1 MVAGINVSRRSLFIG
16 VLVAII
22 ISDSI
27 IIFAEIKNKT
37 IYSNWIISINASIAA
52 FLAVFLLYIRKNIPG
67 EYKDT
72 RIALAIGLSLWL
84 CADLIWAIYELVL
97 EIVPPVPSA
106 ADFLWLS
113 AYGSL
118 AYYLYR
124 TYILFHKQF
133 GFKNRTLFLT
143 AVGCAIFL
151 SYIITVTVNLA
162 DLSSTRGTAIF
173 TVIVAYPIFDAILMV
188 PAIVILINFRKEPL
202 WFTPWVCECAGIFL
216 IAMSDSWFVPVI
228 LTSLVNQLWISS
240 LFFAAHYLVIAGGL
254 FWFLTSYAYHHDE
267 HATKELETSP
277 KVTFSGTKSDATS
290 TRNDD
295 DNNNNNY
302 TPKKRKQNKI
312 RFSYRII
319 AVTAIIMIVAV
330 IVGISSSRYSSSSS
344 NAVLSPVFNIFGIP
358 NPEVAIKPADSQPT
372 VMFGALLPLTGTSSQ
387 LGESQKAALEIGVK
401 DINDYFS
408 NTHSKTRIGLIIE
421 DTQTDPTVSLEKL
434 KQLQDKGIKIV
445 IGPATS
451 AAVQGV
457 KDYADKNGILIIS
470 ASSTAPSA
478 NIRGKETEFNNT
490 NILRLVPDDT
500 HQAQAISQRMWK
512 DGIRVV
518 IPFWRTDVYGN
529 GLVNATTKYFE
540 QLGGKVIDGI
550 GYVPYTGDFSA
561 SLNRINF
568 MIWDRD
574 ITSLVS
580 KINQAASLYG
590 LGEVGV
596 YVVAYDEIAPIFIQ
610 TQERHDVLSKVKW
623 YGSDGSA
630 LVNSL
635 VRNTEAA
642 MFANKTG
649 FPNPIYGVENDNDVR
664 LKQIEA
670 EMHKKLE
677 RPSKPYAYVAYDI
690 LWIASLTQDSIE
702 KTKSQQSDNVN
713 SFKQKFREIASTY
726 KGITGNTT
734 LNKVG
739 DRRFGDYDLWEIKAT
754 NKDNFAW
761 SRVGKYVNGK
771 SSTLP

>member
-1 MVAGINVSRRSLFIG
+1 
-16 VLVAII
+16 
-22 ISDSI
+22 
-27 IIFAEIKNKT
+27 
-37 IYSNWIISINASIAA
+37 
-52 FLAVFLLYIRKNIPG
+52 
-67 EYKDT
+67 
-72 RIALAIGLSLWL
+72 
-84 CADLIWAIYELVL
+84 
-97 EIVPPVPSA
+97 
-106 ADFLWLS
+106 LWLS

-133 GFKNRTLFLT
+133 RFKNRTLFLT

-151 SYIITVTVNLA
+151 SYIVTVTTSLA
-162 DLSSTRGTAIF
+162 DLSSTRGIAIF
-173 TVIVAYPIFDAILMV
+173 AVIVAYPIFDAILMV
-188 PAIVILINFRKEPL
+188 PAIVILVNFRNEPL
-202 WFTPWVCECAGIFL
+202 WFTPWVCECAGIL
-216 IAMSDSWFVPVI
+216 LMAMSDSWFVPII

-254 FWFLTSYAYHHDE
+254 FWFLTSFAYHHDE
-267 HATKELETSP
+267 HAIKGLETSP
-277 KVTFSGTKSDATS
+277 KVIFSGTTSKAT
-290 TRNDD
+290 TRND
-295 DNNNNNY
+295 NNNDY
-302 TPKKRKQNKI
+302 TLKKRKQNKV

-319 AVTAIIMIVAV
+319 AVIAIIMIVAV
-330 IVGISSSRYSSSSS
+330 IVGISSSRYYPSLSS
-344 NAVLSPVFNIFGIP
+344 NAVATLSPVFGIFGIP
-358 NPEVAIKPADSQPT
+358 NLEVAIKPADSQPT
-372 VMFGALLPLTGTSSQ
+372 VLFGALLPLTGTSSQ
-387 LGESQKAALEIGVK
+387 LGESEKAALEIGVK

-408 NTHSKTRIGLIIE
+408 KTHSKTRIELIIE
-421 DTQTDPTVSLEKL
+421 DTQTDPTTSLQKL
-434 KQLQDKGIKIV
+434 KQLQAKGIKIV

-457 KDYADKNGILIIS
+457 KDYADKNGILLIS

-478 NIRGKETEFNNT
+478 NIRGKDSEYNT
-490 NILRLVPDDT
+490 NIFRLVPDDT

-518 IPFWRTDVYGN
+518 IPFWRTDIYGN
-529 GLVNATTKYFE
+529 GLVNATTKYFH
-540 QLGGKVIDGI
+540 QLGGKVIDSI
-550 GYVPYTGDFSA
+550 GYIPYTGDFSA

-568 MIWDRD
+568 MIWDHD
-574 ITSLVS
+574 LKSLES
-580 KINQAASLYG
+580 KINQAVPLYG
-590 LGEVGV
+590 LDKIGV
-596 YVVAYDEIAPIFIQ
+596 YVVAYDEIAPIFTQ
-610 TQERHDVLSKVKW
+610 AQERHDVLSKVKW

-630 LVNSL
+630 LVDSL

-642 MFANKTG
+642 IFATKTG
-649 FPNPIYGVENDNDVR
+649 FPNPIYGVENDNDAR

-690 LWIASLTQDSIE
+690 LWITSLTQDSIK
-702 KTKSQQSDNVN
+702 KTKSPQGDTVD

-739 DRRFGDYDLWEIKAT
+739 DRRFGDYDIWEIRAT

-761 SRVGKYVNGK
+761 GRVGKYVNGI

>member
-1 MVAGINVSRRSLFIG
+1 
-16 VLVAII
+16 
-22 ISDSI
+22 
-27 IIFAEIKNKT
+27 
-37 IYSNWIISINASIAA
+37 
-52 FLAVFLLYIRKNIPG
+52 
-67 EYKDT
+67 
-72 RIALAIGLSLWL
+72 
-84 CADLIWAIYELVL
+84 VL

-133 GFKNRTLFLT
+133 SFKNRTLFLT
-143 AVGCAIFL
+143 AVGCTIFL
-151 SYIITVTVNLA
+151 SYIITVTANLA
-162 DLSSTRGTAIF
+162 DLSSTRGIAIF
-173 TVIVAYPIFDAILMV
+173 AVIVAYPIFDAILMV
-188 PAIVILINFRKEPL
+188 PAIVILINFRNEPV

-267 HATKELETSP
+267 HAIKGLETSP
-277 KVTFSGTKSDATS
+277 KVTFSGTRSNT

-295 DNNNNNY
+295 DNNNNH
-302 TPKKRKQNKI
+302 TLKKRKQNKVRI
-312 RFSYRII
+312 SYRII
-319 AVTAIIMIVAV
+319 AVIAIIMIGAV
-330 IVGISSSRYSSSSS
+330 IVGITSSRYYSSSS
-344 NAVLSPVFNIFGIP
+344 NAVAALSPVFGIFGIP
-358 NPEVAIKPADSQPT
+358 NLEVAIKPADSQPT

-387 LGESQKAALEIGVK
+387 LGESEKAALEIGVK

-408 NTHSKTRIGLIIE
+408 KTHSKTRIGLIIE
-421 DTQTDPTVSLEKL
+421 DTQTDPKISLQKL
-434 KQLQDKGIKIV
+434 KQLESKGIKII
-445 IGPATS
+445 IGPSTS
-451 AAVQGV
+451 AVLEAIAS
-457 KDYADKNGILIIS
+457 YANENGILLIS
-470 ASSTAPSA
+470 PSSTAPSTD
-478 NIRGKETEFNNT
+478 IRGKESEFNNNNKS

-518 IPFWRTDVYGN
+518 IPFWRTDIYGN
-529 GLVNATTKYFE
+529 GLVNATTAYFH

-550 GYVPYTGDFSA
+550 GYIPYTGDFSA

-568 MIWDRD
+568 MIWDHD
-574 ITSLVS
+574 LKSLES
-580 KINQAASLYG
+580 KINQATSLYG
-590 LGEVGV
+590 LGKIGV
-596 YVVAYDEIAPIFIQ
+596 YVVAYDEVAPIFIQ
-610 TQERHDVLSKVKW
+610 AQERHDVLSRVKW

-642 MFANKTG
+642 MFATKTG
-649 FPNPIYGVENDNDVR
+649 FPNPIYGVENDNDAR

-690 LWIASLTQDSIE
+690 LWIASLTQDSIK
-702 KTKSQQSDNVN
+702 KTKSPHGDSID

-726 KGITGNTT
+726 KGITGNTA

-739 DRRFGDYDLWEIKAT
+739 DRRFGDYDLWEIRAT

-761 SRVGKYVNGK
+761 GRVGKYVNGI

>member
-1 MVAGINVSRRSLFIG
+1 MVAGINVSRRSLLIG

-27 IIFAEIKNKT
+27 IFFAEIKSKT

-67 EYKDT
+67 EYRDT

-84 CADLIWAIYELVL
+84 CADLIWATYEIVL

-133 GFKNRTLFLT
+133 RFKNRTLFLT

-151 SYIITVTVNLA
+151 SYIVTVTTSLA
-162 DLSSTRGTAIF
+162 DLSSTRGIAIF
-173 TVIVAYPIFDAILMV
+173 AVIVTYPIFDAILMV
-188 PAIVILINFRKEPL
+188 PAIVILVNFRNEPL
-202 WFTPWVCECAGIFL
+202 WFTPWVCECAGILL

-267 HATKELETSP
+267 HAIKGLETSP
-277 KVTFSGTKSDATS
+277 KVTFSSTTSDAT
-290 TRNDD
+290 TRS
-295 DNNNNNY
+295 DNNNDY
-302 TPKKRKQNKI
+302 TLKKRKQKNKV
-312 RFSYRII
+312 RLSYRII
-319 AVTAIIMIVAV
+319 AVIAIIMIVAV
-330 IVGISSSRYSSSSS
+330 IVGISSSRYYSSSS
-344 NAVLSPVFNIFGIP
+344 NAVAALSPVFGIFGIP
-358 NPEVAIKPADSQPT
+358 NLEITIKSADSQPT
-372 VMFGALLPLTGTSSQ
+372 VTFGALLPLTGTSSQ
-387 LGESQKAALEIGVK
+387 LGESEKAALEIGVK

-408 NTHSKTRIGLIIE
+408 KTHSKTRIGLIIE
-421 DTQTDPTVSLEKL
+421 DTQTDPTISLQKL
-434 KQLQDKGIKIV
+434 KQLQAKGIKIV

-457 KDYADKNGILIIS
+457 KDYADKNGILLIS

-478 NIRGKETEFNNT
+478 NIRGKESENNNT
-490 NILRLVPDDT
+490 NIFRLVPDDT
-500 HQAQAISQRMWK
+500 HQAQAISQQMWK

-518 IPFWRTDVYGN
+518 IPFWRTDIYGN

-568 MIWDRD
+568 MIWDHD
-574 ITSLVS
+574 LKSLES
-580 KINQAASLYG
+580 KINQAESLHG
-590 LGEVGV
+590 LDKIGV

-610 TQERHDVLSKVKW
+610 AQERHDVLSRVKW

-630 LVNSL
+630 LVNTL
-635 VRNTEAA
+635 VRNAEAA
-642 MFANKTG
+642 TFATKTG
-649 FPNPIYGVENDNDVR
+649 FPNPIYGVENDNDAR
-664 LKQIEA
+664 LKQVEA

-677 RPSKPYAYVAYDI
+677 RPPRSYAYVAYDI
-690 LWIASLTQDSIE
+690 LWITSLTQDSIK
-702 KTKSQQSDNVN
+702 KTNSPQSNSAD

-739 DRRFGDYDLWEIKAT
+739 DRRFGDYDLWAIRAT

-761 SRVGKYVNGK
+761 GRVGKYVNGI

>member
-1 MVAGINVSRRSLFIG
+1 MAAGINVSRRRLFIG
-16 VLVAII
+16 ILVAII

-27 IIFAEIKNKT
+27 IFFAEIKSKT

-67 EYKDT
+67 EYKNA

-84 CADLIWAIYELVL
+84 CADLIWATYEIVL
-97 EIVPPVPSA
+97 EVVPPVPSA

-113 AYGSL
+113 AYGFL
-118 AYYLYR
+118 AYYLFR
-124 TYILFHKQF
+124 TYIQFHKQF
-133 GFKNRTLFLT
+133 RFKNRTLFLT
-143 AVGCAIFL
+143 AVGCSIFL
-151 SYIITVTVNLA
+151 SYIVTVTTSLA
-162 DLSSTRGTAIF
+162 DLSSTRGIAIF
-173 TVIVAYPIFDAILMV
+173 AVIVAYPIFDAILMV
-188 PAIVILINFRKEPL
+188 PAIVILVNFRNEPL
-202 WFTPWVCECAGIFL
+202 WFTPWVCECAGIL
-216 IAMSDSWFVPVI
+216 LMAMSDSWFVPII
-228 LTSLVNQLWISS
+228 LTSFVNQLWISS

-254 FWFLTSYAYHHDE
+254 FWFLTSYTYHHDK
-267 HATKELETSP
+267 HAIKELETSP
-277 KVTFSGTKSDATS
+277 KVTFSGTTSKATN
-290 TRNDD
+290 RND
-295 DNNNNNY
+295 NNNNY
-302 TPKKRKQNKI
+302 TLKKRKQNKV

-319 AVTAIIMIVAV
+319 AVIAIIMIVAV
-330 IVGISSSRYSSSSS
+330 IVGISSSRYYSSLSS
-344 NAVLSPVFNIFGIP
+344 NAVAALSPVFGIFGIP
-358 NPEVAIKPADSQPT
+358 NLEVAIKPADSQPT
-372 VMFGALLPLTGTSSQ
+372 VLFGALLPLTGTSSQ
-387 LGESQKAALEIGVK
+387 LGESEKAALEIGVK

-408 NTHSKTRIGLIIE
+408 KTHSKTRIELIIE
-421 DTQTDPTVSLEKL
+421 DTQTDPTTSLQKL
-434 KQLQDKGIKIV
+434 KQLQAKGIKIV

-457 KDYADKNGILIIS
+457 KDYADKNGVLLIS

-478 NIRGKETEFNNT
+478 NIRGKESEYNT
-490 NILRLVPDDT
+490 NIFRLVPDDT

-518 IPFWRTDVYGN
+518 IPFWRTDIYGN
-529 GLVNATTKYFE
+529 GLVNATTKYFQE
-540 QLGGKVIDGI
+540 LGGKVIDGI

-568 MIWDRD
+568 MIWDHD
-574 ITSLVS
+574 LKSLES
-580 KINQAASLYG
+580 KINQAVSLHG
-590 LGEVGV
+590 VGKIGV

-610 TQERHDVLSKVKW
+610 AQERHDMLSKVKW

-630 LVNSL
+630 LVDSL

-642 MFANKTG
+642 IFATKTG
-649 FPNPIYGVENDNDVR
+649 FPNPIYGVENDNDAR

-677 RPSKPYAYVAYDI
+677 RTPKSYAYVAYDI
-690 LWIASLTQDSIE
+690 LWIASLTQDSIK
-702 KTKSQQSDNVN
+702 KTKSSQSDSAD

-739 DRRFGDYDLWEIKAT
+739 DRRFGDYDLWEIRAT

-761 SRVGKYVNGK
+761 GRVSKYVNGI